1 MDRFVLSV
9 LVENKAGVLS
19 RVSGLFSR
27 RGYNIDSLTVCET
40 HNPNQ
45 SRMTIVVRGDEYILE
60 QIQKQLA
67 KLQEVISIKKAERA
81 TSVQR
86 EMALVKVKAEA
97 NTRGTIIETCDIYKA
112 RIVDVGLE
120 SVIIEIT
127 GSEEKIE
134 SDNNKDVYRLLIGAV
149 IGILGIVIK
158 ISPVNM
164 ILIVVAYIILI
175 YKTLLTALKQLKNRK
190 INENFLVSI
199 SAIGAYL
206 LGKHHE
212 GLMVIFL
219 YELGK
224 MLEAKA
230 VSRSRN
236 SVSELMNIKEEL
248 SNLKVNNKIKKVPTS
263 EVSIGDIIV
272 VKEGERVPLDGIVIK
287 GNSLVDT
294 SFLTGESIPVSVKQG
309 SVLLSGSINKGDILE
324 IKVTSL
330 YKDSTVSK
338 ILELVE
344 NATERKTKAETI
356 VSKYSSKYTLAVII
370 IALLVSFVLPL
381 VSSLSLSKCI
391 YKGLTILVISC
402 PCAIAISVPLS
413 YFSGIGRASKEGIL
427 VKGSNYLDSI
437 KDISDIAF
445 DKTGTITTGEFC
457 ISKINIYDKKYNE
470 DKIMEIFTSGEA
482 LSNHPIAKSILKKHE
497 GEVDFSCV
505 KNFKEVSG
513 SGISFTYRKD
523 SVKIG
528 SAKFCKSKDVNN
540 NIYLSI
546 NDKVV
551 ASLVIEDDIK
561 NCTIDTISKLKEL
574 GINVYMFTGDSK
586 DKAISIASKVGID
599 NVNYEM
605 LPEDKYNSLEHII
618 KNKRGVVA
626 FVGDGI
632 NDAPVVKLA
641 DLGISMGLNGSD
653 SAIEASDIVIMNDD
667 ISKILNAIKISKK
680 TSRIIKE
687 NLIFALGIK
696 ISVLILAILGLTS
709 MFAAVF
715 ADVGVTILCILNT
728 LRILKNN

>member
-1 MDRFVLSV
+1 MKYKFNIKNLDCANCARE
-9 LVENKAGVLS
+9 VEKSLNEDKKINKAVVNFNTS
-19 RVSGLFSR
+19 TITVETDVDDAFS
-27 RGYNIDSLTVCET
+27 YVKE
-40 HNPNQ
+40 
-45 SRMTIVVRGDEYILE
+45 IVAMIEPDAIL
-60 QIQKQLA
+60 
-67 KLQEVISIKKAERA
+67 
-81 TSVQR
+81 
-86 EMALVKVKAEA
+86 
-97 NTRGTIIETCDIYKA
+97 
-112 RIVDVGLE
+112 
-120 SVIIEIT
+120 
-127 GSEEKIE
+127 SEEKIE

-149 IGILGIVIK
+149 IGILGITIK
-158 ISPVNM
+158 ISPINM
-164 ILIVVAYIILI
+164 ILIVIAYIILI

-230 VSRSRN
+230 VARSRN
-236 SVSELMNIKEEL
+236 SVSELMNIKEES
-248 SNLKVNNKIKKVPTS
+248 SNLKVNNKIKKVPTT

-482 LSNHPIAKSILKKHE
+482 LSNHPIAKSILKKYE

-561 NCTIDTISKLKEL
+561 NCTIETISKLKEL

-605 LPEDKYNSLEHII
+605 LPEDKYNSLERII
-618 KNKRGVVA
+618 KNKTGVVA

-709 MFAAVF
+709 MFVAVF

>member
-1 MDRFVLSV
+1 MKYKFNIKNLDCANCARE
-9 LVENKAGVLS
+9 VEKSLNEDKKINKAVVNFNTS
-19 RVSGLFSR
+19 TITVETDVDDAFS
-27 RGYNIDSLTVCET
+27 YVKETVAMIE
-40 HNPNQ
+40 P
-45 SRMTIVVRGDEYILE
+45 DAIL
-60 QIQKQLA
+60 
-67 KLQEVISIKKAERA
+67 
-81 TSVQR
+81 
-86 EMALVKVKAEA
+86 
-97 NTRGTIIETCDIYKA
+97 
-112 RIVDVGLE
+112 
-120 SVIIEIT
+120 
-127 GSEEKIE
+127 SEEKIE

-158 ISPVNM
+158 MSPINM
-164 ILIVVAYIILI
+164 ILIVIAYIILI

-224 MLEAKA
+224 MLEGKA
-230 VSRSRN
+230 IARSRN
-236 SVSELMNIKEEL
+236 SVSELMNIKEES
-248 SNLKVNNKIKKVPTS
+248 SNLKVNNKIKKVPTT

-272 VKEGERVPLDGIVIK
+272 VKEGDRVPLDGIVIK

-344 NATERKTKAETI
+344 NATERKAKAETI

-709 MFAAVF
+709 MFVAVF

>member
-1 MDRFVLSV
+1 MKYKFNIKNLDCANCARE
-9 LVENKAGVLS
+9 VEKSLNEDKKINKAVVNFNTS
-19 RVSGLFSR
+19 TITVETDVDDAFS
-27 RGYNIDSLTVCET
+27 YVKETVAMIE
-40 HNPNQ
+40 P
-45 SRMTIVVRGDEYILE
+45 DAIL
-60 QIQKQLA
+60 
-67 KLQEVISIKKAERA
+67 
-81 TSVQR
+81 
-86 EMALVKVKAEA
+86 
-97 NTRGTIIETCDIYKA
+97 
-112 RIVDVGLE
+112 
-120 SVIIEIT
+120 
-127 GSEEKIE
+127 SEEKIE
-134 SDNNKDVYRLLIGAV
+134 SDNNKDFYRLLIGAV

-158 ISPVNM
+158 TSPINM

-175 YKTLLTALKQLKNRK
+175 YKTLLTALKQIKNRK

-230 VSRSRN
+230 VARSRN
-236 SVSELMNIKEEL
+236 SVFELMNIKEEL
-248 SNLKVNNKIKKVPTS
+248 SNLKVNNKIKKVPTT

-344 NATERKTKAETI
+344 NATERKAKAETI

-437 KDISDIAF
+437 KDISDIVF

>member
-1 MDRFVLSV
+1 MEYKFNIKNLDCANCARE
-9 LVENKAGVLS
+9 VEKSLNEDKKINKAVVNFNTS
-19 RVSGLFSR
+19 TITVETDVDDAFS
-27 RGYNIDSLTVCET
+27 YVKETVAMIE
-40 HNPNQ
+40 P
-45 SRMTIVVRGDEYILE
+45 DAIL
-60 QIQKQLA
+60 
-67 KLQEVISIKKAERA
+67 
-81 TSVQR
+81 
-86 EMALVKVKAEA
+86 
-97 NTRGTIIETCDIYKA
+97 
-112 RIVDVGLE
+112 
-120 SVIIEIT
+120 
-127 GSEEKIE
+127 SEEKIE

-164 ILIVVAYIILI
+164 ILIVIAYIILI

-230 VSRSRN
+230 VARSRN
-236 SVSELMNIKEEL
+236 SVSELMNIKEES
-248 SNLKVNNKIKKVPTS
+248 SNLKVNNKIKKVPTT

-344 NATERKTKAETI
+344 NATERKAKAETI

>member
-1 MDRFVLSV
+1 MKYKFNIKNLDCVNCARE
-9 LVENKAGVLS
+9 VEKSLNEDKKINKAVVNFNTS
-19 RVSGLFSR
+19 TITVETDVDDAFS
-27 RGYNIDSLTVCET
+27 YVKETVAMIE
-40 HNPNQ
+40 P
-45 SRMTIVVRGDEYILE
+45 DAIL
-60 QIQKQLA
+60 
-67 KLQEVISIKKAERA
+67 
-81 TSVQR
+81 
-86 EMALVKVKAEA
+86 
-97 NTRGTIIETCDIYKA
+97 
-112 RIVDVGLE
+112 
-120 SVIIEIT
+120 
-127 GSEEKIE
+127 SEEKIE

-158 ISPVNM
+158 TSPINM

-230 VSRSRN
+230 VARSRN
-236 SVSELMNIKEEL
+236 SVSELMNIKEES
-248 SNLKVNNKIKKVPTS
+248 SNLKVNNKIKKVPTT

-344 NATERKTKAETI
+344 NATERKAKAETI

-561 NCTIDTISKLKEL
+561 NCTIETISKLKEL

-687 NLIFALGIK
+687 NLIFAFGIK

-709 MFAAVF
+709 MFVAVF

>member
-1 MDRFVLSV
+1 MKYKFNIKNLDCANCARE
-9 LVENKAGVLS
+9 VEKSLNEDKKINKAVVNFNTS
-19 RVSGLFSR
+19 TITVETDVDDAFS
-27 RGYNIDSLTVCET
+27 YVKETVAMIE
-40 HNPNQ
+40 P
-45 SRMTIVVRGDEYILE
+45 DAIL
-60 QIQKQLA
+60 
-67 KLQEVISIKKAERA
+67 
-81 TSVQR
+81 
-86 EMALVKVKAEA
+86 
-97 NTRGTIIETCDIYKA
+97 
-112 RIVDVGLE
+112 
-120 SVIIEIT
+120 
-127 GSEEKIE
+127 SEEKIE

-158 ISPVNM
+158 ISPINM

-236 SVSELMNIKEEL
+236 SVSELMNIKEES
-248 SNLKVNNKIKKVPTS
+248 SNLKVNNKIKKVPTT

-344 NATERKTKAETI
+344 NATERKAKAETI

-687 NLIFALGIK
+687 NLIFAFGIK

-709 MFAAVF
+709 MFVAVF

>member
-1 MDRFVLSV
+1 MKYKFNIKNLDCANCARE
-9 LVENKAGVLS
+9 VEKSLNEDKKINKAVVNFNTS
-19 RVSGLFSR
+19 TITVETDVDDAFS
-27 RGYNIDSLTVCET
+27 YVKETVAMIE
-40 HNPNQ
+40 P
-45 SRMTIVVRGDEYILE
+45 DAIL
-60 QIQKQLA
+60 
-67 KLQEVISIKKAERA
+67 
-81 TSVQR
+81 
-86 EMALVKVKAEA
+86 
-97 NTRGTIIETCDIYKA
+97 
-112 RIVDVGLE
+112 
-120 SVIIEIT
+120 
-127 GSEEKIE
+127 SEEKIE

-437 KDISDIAF
+437 KDISDIVF

-687 NLIFALGIK
+687 NLIFAFGIK
-696 ISVLILAILGLTS
+696 ITVLILVILGLTS
-709 MFAAVF
+709 MFVAVF

>member
-1 MDRFVLSV
+1 MKYKFNIKNLDCANCARE
-9 LVENKAGVLS
+9 VEKSLNEDKKINKAVVNFNTS
-19 RVSGLFSR
+19 TITVETDVDDAFS
-27 RGYNIDSLTVCET
+27 YVKETVAMIE
-40 HNPNQ
+40 P
-45 SRMTIVVRGDEYILE
+45 DAIL
-60 QIQKQLA
+60 
-67 KLQEVISIKKAERA
+67 
-81 TSVQR
+81 
-86 EMALVKVKAEA
+86 
-97 NTRGTIIETCDIYKA
+97 
-112 RIVDVGLE
+112 
-120 SVIIEIT
+120 
-127 GSEEKIE
+127 SEEKIE
-134 SDNNKDVYRLLIGAV
+134 SDNNKDFYRLLIGAV

-158 ISPVNM
+158 MSPINM
-164 ILIVVAYIILI
+164 ILIVIAYIILI

-248 SNLKVNNKIKKVPTS
+248 SNLKVNNKIKKVPTT

-413 YFSGIGRASKEGIL
+413 YFSGVGRASKEGIL

-437 KDISDIAF
+437 KDISDIVF

-709 MFAAVF
+709 MFVAVF

>member
-1 MDRFVLSV
+1 MKYKFNIKNLDCANCARE
-9 LVENKAGVLS
+9 VEKSLNEDKKINKAVVNFNTS
-19 RVSGLFSR
+19 TITVETDVDDAFS
-27 RGYNIDSLTVCET
+27 YVKE
-40 HNPNQ
+40 
-45 SRMTIVVRGDEYILE
+45 IVAMIEPDAIL
-60 QIQKQLA
+60 
-67 KLQEVISIKKAERA
+67 
-81 TSVQR
+81 
-86 EMALVKVKAEA
+86 
-97 NTRGTIIETCDIYKA
+97 
-112 RIVDVGLE
+112 
-120 SVIIEIT
+120 
-127 GSEEKIE
+127 SEEKIE
-134 SDNNKDVYRLLIGAV
+134 SDDNKDIYRLLIGAV
-149 IGILGIVIK
+149 IGILGIAIK

-164 ILIVVAYIILI
+164 IFIVIAYIILI

-230 VSRSRN
+230 VARSRN
-236 SVSELMNIKEEL
+236 SVSELMNIKEES
-248 SNLKVNNKIKKVPTS
+248 SNLKVNNKIKKVPTT

-344 NATERKTKAETI
+344 NATERKAKAETI

-497 GEVDFSCV
+497 GEVDFSSV

-561 NCTIDTISKLKEL
+561 DCTIETISKLKEL

-599 NVNYEM
+599 NINYEM

-709 MFAAVF
+709 MFVAVF

>member
-1 MDRFVLSV
+1 MKYKFNIKNLDCANCARE
-9 LVENKAGVLS
+9 VEKSLNEDKKINKAVVNFNTS
-19 RVSGLFSR
+19 TITVETDVDDAFS
-27 RGYNIDSLTVCET
+27 YVKE
-40 HNPNQ
+40 
-45 SRMTIVVRGDEYILE
+45 IVAMIEPDAIL
-60 QIQKQLA
+60 
-67 KLQEVISIKKAERA
+67 
-81 TSVQR
+81 
-86 EMALVKVKAEA
+86 
-97 NTRGTIIETCDIYKA
+97 
-112 RIVDVGLE
+112 
-120 SVIIEIT
+120 
-127 GSEEKIE
+127 SEEKIE
-134 SDNNKDVYRLLIGAV
+134 SDDNKDVYRLLIGAV
-149 IGILGIVIK
+149 IGILGIAIK
-158 ISPVNM
+158 ISPINM

-230 VSRSRN
+230 VARSRN
-236 SVSELMNIKEEL
+236 SVSELMNIKEES
-248 SNLKVNNKIKKVPTS
+248 SNLKVNNKIKKVPTT

-470 DKIMEIFTSGEA
+470 DKIMEIFASGEA
-482 LSNHPIAKSILKKHE
+482 LSNHPIAKSILKKYE

-546 NDKVV
+546 NDSVV
-551 ASLVIEDDIK
+551 ASLVIEDEIK
-561 NCTIDTISKLKEL
+561 NSTIETISKLKEL

-586 DKAISIASKVGID
+586 NKAISIASKVGID

-605 LPEDKYNSLEHII
+605 LPEDKYNSLERII
-618 KNKRGVVA
+618 KNKTGVVA

-709 MFAAVF
+709 MFVAVF

>member
-1 MDRFVLSV
+1 MEYKFNIKNLDCANCARE
-9 LVENKAGVLS
+9 VEKSLNEDKKINKAVVNFNTS
-19 RVSGLFSR
+19 TITVETDVDDAFS
-27 RGYNIDSLTVCET
+27 YVKETVAMIE
-40 HNPNQ
+40 P
-45 SRMTIVVRGDEYILE
+45 DAIL
-60 QIQKQLA
+60 
-67 KLQEVISIKKAERA
+67 
-81 TSVQR
+81 
-86 EMALVKVKAEA
+86 
-97 NTRGTIIETCDIYKA
+97 
-112 RIVDVGLE
+112 
-120 SVIIEIT
+120 
-127 GSEEKIE
+127 SEEKIE

-158 ISPVNM
+158 ISPINM

-248 SNLKVNNKIKKVPTS
+248 SNLKVNNKIKKVPTT

-344 NATERKTKAETI
+344 NATERKAKAETI

-687 NLIFALGIK
+687 NLIFAFGIK

-709 MFAAVF
+709 MFVAVF

>member
-1 MDRFVLSV
+1 MKYKFNIKNLDCANCARE
-9 LVENKAGVLS
+9 VEKSLNEDKKINKAVVNFNTS
-19 RVSGLFSR
+19 
-27 RGYNIDSLTVCET
+27 
-40 HNPNQ
+40 
-45 SRMTIVVRGDEYILE
+45 TI
-60 QIQKQLA
+60 
-67 KLQEVISIKKAERA
+67 
-81 TSVQR
+81 T
-86 EMALVKVKAEA
+86 
-97 NTRGTIIETCDIYKA
+97 IETDVDDAFSYVKE
-112 RIVDVGLE
+112 IVAM
-120 SVIIEIT
+120 IEPNAIL
-127 GSEEKIE
+127 SEERIE

-164 ILIVVAYIILI
+164 ILIVIAYIILI
-175 YKTLLTALKQLKNRK
+175 YKTLLTALKQLKNKK
-190 INENFLVSI
+190 INENLLVSI
-199 SAIGAYL
+199 SAIGAFL

-230 VSRSRN
+230 VARSRN
-236 SVSELMNIKEEL
+236 SVSKLMNIKEEL
-248 SNLKVNNKIKKVPTS
+248 SNLKVNNKIKKVPTT

-287 GNSLVDT
+287 GNSLIDT

-309 SVLLSGSINKGDILE
+309 SDVLSGSINKGDILE

-344 NATERKTKAETI
+344 NATERKTKTETI

-370 IALLVSFVLPL
+370 IALLVSFVIPL
-381 VSSLSLSKCI
+381 VSSLSLSECI

-470 DKIMEIFTSGEA
+470 DKIMEIFASGEA
-482 LSNHPIAKSILKKHE
+482 LSNHPIAKSILKKYE

-546 NDKVV
+546 NDSVI
-551 ASLVIEDDIK
+551 ASLVIEDEIK
-561 NCTIDTISKLKEL
+561 NSTIETISKLKEL

-618 KNKRGVVA
+618 KNKSGVVA

-709 MFAAVF
+709 MFVAVF